1 MVSQQLPWLSILKRD
16 RCGLSTLSSTATRS
30 RSRRLLLSRQPPPT
44 RQSFAA
50 RLLLHRLPSTQP
62 SPTCQPPATP
72 QLLPQ
77 LPLTEPPPTR
87 HPSAVR
93 QLLLRL
99 PPTRLLLHPLL
110 LQPSATP
117 LLRRWKPFVCR
128 PAGHRGLLTTASL
141 PLLHHRLLP
150 TSMTLHVRQRP
161 SLQPPT
167 LLTIYLDPRAP
178 TFSPKFISTPPSTA
192 TYPSVSVLLPVN
204 AISTSNPDPY
214 AIDGDEPKCDEFSR
228 GRPPEFELDKETQLK
243 VPASSPSLK
252 ELELP
257 EHVNVLFLQIVED
270 IDLPDDTVQDLKSLL
285 YDHRDT
291 FASSS
296 TDLGYCP
303 LVEHDIDSGDSRP
316 IKQSPRR
323 PPIAAR
329 EVEDEMFRRDVGNRC
344 D

>member
-1 MVSQQLPWLSILKRD
+1 
-16 RCGLSTLSSTATRS
+16 
-30 RSRRLLLSRQPPPT
+30 
-44 RQSFAA
+44 
-50 RLLLHRLPSTQP
+50 
-62 SPTCQPPATP
+62 
-72 QLLPQ
+72 
-77 LPLTEPPPTR
+77 
-87 HPSAVR
+87 
-93 QLLLRL
+93 
-99 PPTRLLLHPLL
+99 
-110 LQPSATP
+110 
-117 LLRRWKPFVCR
+117 
-128 PAGHRGLLTTASL
+128 
-141 PLLHHRLLP
+141 
-150 TSMTLHVRQRP
+150 
-161 SLQPPT
+161 
-167 LLTIYLDPRAP
+167 
-178 TFSPKFISTPPSTA
+178 
-192 TYPSVSVLLPVN
+192 VSVLLPVN

-303 LVEHDIDSGDSRP
+303 LVEHDIDTGDSRP

-329 EVEDEMFRRDVGNRC
+329 EAEDEILRMLKRSLAWPPIIAGSLRDLPPLPSHLPVLHVRWRDSNGLKKHSKRSKL
-344 D
+344 